1 MAKRK
6 LNRRPDFGAA
16 PTPKS
21 ISMLT
26 PALDANTYLPG
37 PKLRQML
44 GISPVTLWRWRRD
57 ADFPVPKVIRKRTYF
72 PWHAVSAWLAKQQE
86 AA

>member
-1 MAKRK
+1 MAT
-6 LNRRPDFGAA
+6 A
-16 PTPKS
+16 PTPKAVAA
-21 ISMLT
+21 LT

-57 ADFPVPKVIRKRTYF
+57 ADFPAPKIIRKRTYF
-72 PWHAVSAWLAKQQE
+72 PWPAVSAWLAKQQE